1 MALEKIFWIVI
12 VSTPFLLLHNSCIIA
27 GNVVDNGDSTHKKP
41 GCNNDFVL
49 VKVKTWVDGREDAEF
64 VGMNARFGRKIESE
78 QKNALKS
85 RFVLS
90 HPEDCCSPDNKLA
103 GEVILAHRGHCR
115 FTKKATNAQAANASA
130 ILIIN
135 YKEEL
140 LKMVCEADET
150 LLDIHIPVV
159 ILPKKAG
166 KRLKKM
172 LNTSS
177 SVFMQ
182 LYSPRQ
188 PAVDGA
194 EVILWLMSVGIIVC
208 ASYWSAWRAREADI
222 EQYKL
227 LKDAVEEMPS
237 ATEGGVG
244 SVININTKAA
254 VLFVIAASSFL
265 FITYKLMPLS
275 LWFIKLLVALFCIGG
290 TEGLQI
296 CLVALFSRW
305 FKRAGE
311 SYIKV
316 PYFGAI
322 SYLTFAISPFCIAF
336 SILWAIYRKTSIAWI
351 GQDVLGIALMI
362 TVLQIVQI
370 PNLKV
375 GTVLLSC
382 AFMYDLFW
390 VFVSKKL
397 FNQSV
402 MLEVAQGGKSGEDGI
417 PMLLKVPRIIDPWHG
432 YNIIGFG
439 DILIPGL
446 LIAFSLRYDWLA
458 NKSLRDGYFLWAM
471 LAYGFGLMITYL
483 ALNLMNGQGQPAL
496 IYIVPFTLGTI
507 LTMGYKRGELRNL
520 WTKGEPER
528 PCPHVR
534 LLQHSE
540 ELNPQ

>member
-1 MALEKIFWIVI
+1 MALEKIFWIVL
-12 VSTPFLLLHNSCIIA
+12 VSTLFLLLHDTRMIA
-27 GNVVDNGDSTHKKP
+27 GNVADNGDSTPRKP
-41 GCNNDFVL
+41 GCSNNFVL
-49 VKVKTWVDGREDAEF
+49 VKVKTWVDGREDAGF
-64 VGMNARFGRKIESE
+64 VGMNARFGRTIESE

-85 RFVLS
+85 RLVLS
-90 HPEDCCSPDNKLA
+90 HPGECCSTDNKLA

-115 FTKKATNAQAANASA
+115 FTTKATNAQAANASA

-135 YKEEL
+135 FKEEL
-140 LKMVCEADET
+140 FKMVCEADET

-159 ILPKKAG
+159 ILPKSAG

-172 LNTSS
+172 LTTSS
-177 SVFMQ
+177 PVFVQ

-188 PAVDGA
+188 PAVDVA
-194 EVILWLMSVGIIVC
+194 EVILWLMSIGTIVC
-208 ASYWSAWRAREADI
+208 ASYWSAWNTREADI
-222 EQYKL
+222 EQDKL
-227 LKDAVEEMPS
+227 LKDVVEEMPS
-237 ATEGGVG
+237 ATDGGA
-244 SVININTKAA
+244 SNVININMKAA
-254 VLFVIAASSFL
+254 VLFVIAASTLL
-265 FITYKLMPLS
+265 FITYKLMSLS
-275 LWFIKLLVALFCIGG
+275 SWFIKLLVALFCIGG

-305 FKRAGE
+305 FERAGE

-316 PYFGAI
+316 PFFGAI
-322 SYLTFAISPFCIAF
+322 SYLTFAIFPFCIAF
-336 SILWAIYRKTSIAWI
+336 SILWAIYRKASIAWI
-351 GQDVLGIALMI
+351 GQDILGIALMI
-362 TVLQIVQI
+362 TVLQFVQI

-382 AFMYDLFW
+382 AFIYDLFW

-417 PMLLKVPRIIDPWHG
+417 PMLLKFPRIIDPWHG

-446 LIAFSLRYDWLA
+446 LVAFSLRYDWLA
-458 NKSLRDGYFLWAM
+458 NKNLRHGYFLWAIF
-471 LAYGFGLMITYL
+471 AYGFGLMITYL

-496 IYIVPFTLGTI
+496 LYIVPFTLGTI
-507 LTMGYKRGELRNL
+507 LALGHKRGDLRNL

-534 LLQHSE
+534 LQHSE
-540 ELNPQ
+540 ELNPK